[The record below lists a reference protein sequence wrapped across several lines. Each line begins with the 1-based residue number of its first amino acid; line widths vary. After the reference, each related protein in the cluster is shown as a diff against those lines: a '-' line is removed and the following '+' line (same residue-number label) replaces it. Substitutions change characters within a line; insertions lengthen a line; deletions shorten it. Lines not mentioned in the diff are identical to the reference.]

1 MLTSFY
7 SLRLISMTFLTTPN
21 AAKMQYE
28 KAHEQ
33 DLLTMLPLLLLAL
46 LSIFFGYVA
55 KDAFVGMGSDMLA
68 SSLVMLPS
76 NVTLVEAEFAL
87 PSAIKL
93 LPAIGTA
100 FAAAL
105 ALVLYHKQA
114 SLTVLMT
121 QH

>member
-1 MLTSFY
+1 
-7 SLRLISMTFLTTPN
+7 MTFLTTPN
-21 AAKMQYE
+21 AAKVQYE
-28 KAHEQ
+28 HAHEQ
-33 DLLTMLPLLLLAL
+33 DLLTVLPLLLLAL

-68 SSLVMLPS
+68 SSLVMLPG

-87 PSAIKL
+87 PTAIKL

-100 FAAAL
+100 CAAAL
-105 ALVLYHKQA
+105 ALLLYHQQA